1 MGPVDPAGVL
11 QHILSRVRAM
21 SAYSLGRVLH
31 ATGDCLTPLPERRV
45 RRGPVM
51 QCLELE
57 QNLLPWP
64 VQAAQTGQDES
75 ATPQEVA
82 QRIDITLHRENA
94 RII

>member
-1 MGPVDPAGVL
+1 
-11 QHILSRVRAM
+11 
-21 SAYSLGRVLH
+21 
-31 ATGDCLTPLPERRV
+31 
-45 RRGPVM
+45 M